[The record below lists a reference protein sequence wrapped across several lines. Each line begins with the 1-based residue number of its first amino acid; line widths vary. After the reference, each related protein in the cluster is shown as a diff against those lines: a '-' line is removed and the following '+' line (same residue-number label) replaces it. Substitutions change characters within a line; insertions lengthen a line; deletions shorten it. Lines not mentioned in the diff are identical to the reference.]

1 MSGIEFDTL
10 PLQIFAQVSGCTIM
24 GIGIA
29 FEVRCGSVTMPG
41 EGITIA
47 ISQVVSRPFA
57 KVKIWVDSTLVVL
70 AVAASYIIFGS
81 WQWNVIGIGTLFA
94 MIYVGLIV
102 KFITPHIGW
111 FDRVLDSSP
120 GFRRYLFG
128 LARLLYRRN

>member
-1 MSGIEFDTL
+1 
-10 PLQIFAQVSGCTIM
+10 
-24 GIGIA
+24 
-29 FEVRCGSVTMPG
+29 MPG

-70 AVAASYIIFGS
+70 AVAASYIFFGS